1 MPPEGERVMLNEIDI
16 KLREAEQNAH
26 RLDKIDAMLES
37 LKTDR
42 NELERKVYRLQ
53 KESEKEQLDVDKL
66 ENSGLLGL
74 IYMVLGKHGEKLE
87 KEKAEALAA
96 KLKYEQ
102 AVKELDEVAAEIEK
116 LRTERMQYKDSR
128 DLYITLFSQKKEM
141 VMNSGTKAAEDIL
154 NLEQQLRSKENY
166 LKEIREAVSAGKSAL
181 SFLERAAEHLESA
194 RSYGVWDMLGGGLVA
209 DIAKHS
215 RIDDAKTAVE
225 AAQRNLRRFKT
236 ELADVDISQDVRV
249 ETGGF
254 AKFADFFFDGL
265 IADWVMQSRIESSQ
279 SSIYDASRRVSG
291 ILYKLGD
298 LERATD
304 AQITIIKAEIN
315 KLILES

>member
-1 MPPEGERVMLNEIDI
+1 
-16 KLREAEQNAH
+16 
-26 RLDKIDAMLES
+26 
-37 LKTDR
+37 
-42 NELERKVYRLQ
+42 
-53 KESEKEQLDVDKL
+53 VDKL

>member
-1 MPPEGERVMLNEIDI
+1 MLNEIDI

-26 RLDKIDAMLES
+26 SLDKIEAMLES
-37 LKTDR
+37 LKSDK
-42 NELERKVYRLQ
+42 NELERKTYRL
-53 KESEKEQLDVDKL
+53 KNEMEKEQLDVDKL
-66 ENSGLLGL
+66 ESSGLLGL
-74 IYMVLGKHGEKLE
+74 LYMVLGKHGEKLE

>member
-1 MPPEGERVMLNEIDI
+1 MLNEIDI